1 MVPSLV
7 LFILFHEDDLNTQRR
22 ENRIMSDDLEEKLR
36 PKSDDEKNNEIE
48 IVEMSQT
55 AKINR
60 KSSESP
66 ELANAV
72 TPNYWESLKI
82 VMTSK
87 VGSFLFFYLTFH
99 FLIVLNFFDI
109 CAKKGLYLFN
119 AFDLFLV
126 FYRHR
131 HAILGNR
138 LLS

>member
-1 MVPSLV
+1 
-7 LFILFHEDDLNTQRR
+7 
-22 ENRIMSDDLEEKLR
+22 MSDDLEERLR

-66 ELANAV
+66 ELANAM

-87 VGSFLFFYLTFH
+87 VGSFLFYYLIFYF
-99 FLIVLNFFDI
+99 FIIV
-109 CAKKGLYLFN
+109 KKYSHLKKIGLYLFH
-119 AFDLFLV
+119 AFDFFLV
-126 FYRHR
+126 FHRYRN
-131 HAILGNR
+131 AILGN
-138 LLS
+138 